1 MGRKIPGKKHRGVK
15 DPEKQRELRISRL
28 EYINSTFHHRLCKM

>member
-15 DPEKQRELRISRL
+15 DPEKQRRNRFQRYLL
-28 EYINSTFHHRLCKM
+28 LFTVLNL

>member
-15 DPEKQRELRISRL
+15 DPEKQQENRLRRWEFIG
-28 EYINSTFHHRLCKM
+28 